1 MWVALQG
8 HLPFAVVGSTEEVKI
23 GNKMVR
29 ARQYPWG
36 TVQGKC
42 WSRLLEEVTLSSSLC
57 LAVASLFGTF
67 KPIPSRSLPS
77 HNAVCR
83 HSLPFLIINLSI
95 LCPVLNKYICTKLG

>member
-42 WSRLLEEVTLSSSLC
+42 WSRLLQEVTQSSSLC
-57 LAVASLFGTF
+57 LAMASLFGTF
-67 KPIPSRSLPS
+67 KPIPFPPVTQRCVQTLPT
-77 HNAVCR
+77 
-83 HSLPFLIINLSI
+83 I
-95 LCPVLNKYICTKLG
+95 LCPVLNKYICTNLG